1 MSDKERQILQKLIPS
16 IEQNVEKL
24 ESLEQ
29 DNENAKEQIQEL
41 KQKLEYL
48 KDIAWDRQSKKESSQ
63 MFNVL
68 EGRKEKTEV
77 KSNVG
82 SVVVDSDLMQKV
94 RDKHLDDPALRGMIT
109 SQETLSFPKVAK
121 NVKPEYNEEINDYT
135 WKTKASDKSILAY
148 GSRKYEQDGKEINR
162 LLTTHSKTER
172 GQRQADRVSSATYFN
187 DPDCRG
193 SAHNESITQNEQTKA
208 NDENILIY
216 GSRKYELN
224 DEEVH
229 RLATNHSKTK
239 ANERTAEE
247 DRRGHPYHPVFNDL
261 NFCKS
266 ANENIIP
273 QKDDKES
280 QIKAIKE
287 ATKKTSLKLG
297 LGENSKNNTNIELD
311 KSKDIDLDPK
321 R

>member
-1 MSDKERQILQKLIPS
+1 MSDKEKQILQRLIPS
-16 IEQNVEKL
+16 IERNVEEL
-24 ESLEQ
+24 ENLEQ
-29 DNENAKEQIQEL
+29 SNENAKEQIQEI

-68 EGRKEKTEV
+68 KGRKEKTEV
-77 KSNVG
+77 KSNAG
-82 SVVVDSDLMQKV
+82 SVIVDSDLMQKEV
-94 RDKHLDDPALRGMIT
+94 NKHLDNPNFRGMVKT
-109 SQETLSFPKVAK
+109 QEMLSFPKVAK
-121 NVKPEYNEEINDYT
+121 NIEPEKEARGYT
-135 WKTKASDKSILAY
+135 W
-148 GSRKYEQDGKEINR
+148 
-162 LLTTHSKTER
+162 
-172 GQRQADRVSSATYFN
+172 
-187 DPDCRG
+187 
-193 SAHNESITQNEQTKA
+193 QTKA

-239 ANERTAEE
+239 ANERMAEE

-261 NFCKS
+261 NFRKS

-273 QKDDKES
+273 QKDDKEA
-280 QIKAIKE
+280 QIKAIRE